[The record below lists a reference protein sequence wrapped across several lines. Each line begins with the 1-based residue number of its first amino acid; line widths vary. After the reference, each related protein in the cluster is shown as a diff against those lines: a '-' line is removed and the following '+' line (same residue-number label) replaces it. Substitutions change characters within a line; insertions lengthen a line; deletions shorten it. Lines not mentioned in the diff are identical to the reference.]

1 MPVTSHAAED
11 GSRPVSRG
19 TFFCFATG
27 SPAESKYPKKRRP
40 DHLRPCASLRQTA
53 ASQFTMQRCP
63 TAALPAARTAC
74 RRRRHTSECG
84 RPASV
89 VEKPASGALKI
100 AIAPTSFPKKLSRIR
115 SRPFCPRCPQ
125 AQPKGRGQRGTTLC
139 LLSCRGKQ
147 GGWRAETRPPTLAK
161 TGQAGHWL
169 DRPSPPRP
177 INTTWASPAPSRR

>member
-27 SPAESKYPKKRRP
+27 SPAESKYPKKRRA
-40 DHLRPCASLRQTA
+40 DHLRPCASLRANLRHTIQAALPPNSLRGFAASLSQTA
-53 ASQFTMQRCP
+53 ASQFTMHRCP
-63 TAALPAARTAC
+63 AAALPAAQTAC
-74 RRRRHTSECG
+74 RRRRHTSECE

-89 VEKPASGALKI
+89 VEKPASSALKI

-125 AQPKGRGQRGTTLC
+125 AQPKGREQRGTTLC
-139 LLSCRGKQ
+139 LL
-147 GGWRAETRPPTLAK
+147 
-161 TGQAGHWL
+161 
-169 DRPSPPRP
+169 
-177 INTTWASPAPSRR
+177 